1 MKKKIVAIVLAG
13 CMALGLIACG
23 TGNTQQE
30 DVTSDGLV
38 DNRLIDKPQKLVP
51 YEDVQLSQ
59 EGDSSALSVQGEL
72 YKTFLNAVAEY
83 DAAYL
88 TIDFNDKDGQLY
100 YQLEQHYYDEETTQS
115 YWYEFVNY
123 SNDEIMNG
131 IFFDGG
137 FTFPIIK
144 SMHRPDDLTTV
155 SIDIGIY
162 DKGFLFTE
170 KLVLWYQDGILMIE
184 ERKGIPELV
193 DLHQEIA
200 EQENAEQENESDIT
214 EGIIIDPYSPTLSND
229 EADIYMGKTYMR
241 EDNNITIT
249 LQTPD
254 ENGYPTE
261 MVVNGISGIVN
272 FDNETI
278 RLSEVHV
285 SKADGF
291 SIYTPIIINGQEK
304 SLSMHIKDGK
314 TQVYTP
320 ELLTGNYVQNDGAGG
335 QGSTNETITNDN
347 AEEVDH
353 SQHVTEAQE
362 FMNVTFTYDEDNVT
376 HTIVLTKL
384 DDVGNLIEFEYDG
397 YPVKLANVTREY
409 YDADGCH
416 TVEFAGT
423 HPGFG
428 VQFEYVFSDDTSD
441 YGESRRGCLHINT
454 SWYEGNDP
462 NCPYIEDG
470 DYYK

>member
-1 MKKKIVAIVLAG
+1 
-13 CMALGLIACG
+13 
-23 TGNTQQE
+23 
-30 DVTSDGLV
+30 
-38 DNRLIDKPQKLVP
+38 
-51 YEDVQLSQ
+51 
-59 EGDSSALSVQGEL
+59 
-72 YKTFLNAVAEY
+72 
-83 DAAYL
+83 
-88 TIDFNDKDGQLY
+88 
-100 YQLEQHYYDEETTQS
+100 
-115 YWYEFVNY
+115 
-123 SNDEIMNG
+123 MNG

-144 SMHRPDDLTTV
+144 SMHRPDELTTV

-184 ERKGIPELV
+184 AGKGIPELV
-193 DLHQEIA
+193 DLHQES
-200 EQENAEQENESDIT
+200 AEQENENDIT
-214 EGIIIDPYSPTLSND
+214 EGIIIDPYSPTLSDD

-291 SIYTPIIINGQEK
+291 SIYAPIIINGQEK

-335 QGSTNETITNDN
+335 QGSTNETITNDS
-347 AEEVDH
+347 AEQVDH
-353 SQHVTEAQE
+353 SQHVTEEQE
-362 FMNVTFTYDEDNVT
+362 FMNVTFTYDEDDET
-376 HTIVLTKL
+376 HTIVFTKL
-384 DDVGNLIEFEYDG
+384 DDAGYLIEFEYDG
-397 YPVKLANVTREY
+397 YPLELKNPYKHY
-409 YDADGCH
+409 YDADGIH

-423 HPGFG
+423 HPGWG
-428 VQFEYVFSDDTSD
+428 ISFEYVFADDTSN
-441 YGESRRGCLHINT
+441 YGESRRGCLNVDT
-454 SWYEGNDP
+454 SWAEGYDP
-462 NCPYIEDG
+462 NFSFVRDG
-470 DYYK
+470 NYYK